1 MAAVVKKDHTCSVC
15 LELFSEPKVLPCC
28 HTFCLKCLEKT
39 ARSGQKKGEIACP
52 QCRKT
57 HAIPAGGLKEFLTD
71 FIASYEI
78 EVTQLKSP
86 QDVGQRGKHS
96 KCGECEEEGTIE
108 TYCTDCQN
116 YLCRGCVEAHK
127 KFKAYR
133 GHKVVPILELNVA
146 TLQSGQVQYCSTH
159 KDEALKLFCET
170 CMALVCRDCILV
182 EHREHQYMFVKDA
195 CMKVTKQLR
204 DLSQDVQRKLRMC
217 TANLAEIQKVER
229 TATGYSEVLKADI
242 NAFFDKMDQSL
253 KVRRKQLLTQAE
265 TECQK
270 DMKQIWADKVYHQTT
285 ISQITSASSLAEKAL
300 KCTSDVE
307 MMLTSLQSIRQL
319 TLLKETEW
327 DNDAFITLLQTQPT
341 FKGNLKQQVH
351 EMGIVGRL
359 QKRGDVIVPP
369 FPESVE
375 LGKVSTHRV
384 LNKKALLDFRSLQP
398 VKLQDTKNR
407 KVGVRVTYGK
417 SKKKLAPENIGIN
430 DTTDE
435 NSEVAIRFV
444 CGGKHTITVTIG
456 GEPVPGS
463 PFTVHVTGVPKVG
476 SKVTEGPD
484 WPQDRMG
491 GRHQMGGR
499 RRTQRQFG
507 NPSAGLDGREV
518 MNGVVQNVHDSG
530 GVGLFGTP
538 GASQSNNQQD
548 GLDDRAYNVQVS
560 VNANHRNM
568 LGYITTYQWGKGCY
582 QIELV

>member
-1 MAAVVKKDHTCSVC
+1 MAAVVKQDHTCSVC

-39 ARSGQKKGEIACP
+39 ARSGQKKSEIACP

-57 HAIPAGGLKEFLTD
+57 HAIPAGGLTEFLTD

-86 QDVGQRGKHS
+86 QDAGQGGKRKIS

-159 KDEALKLFCET
+159 KDETLKLFCET

-182 EHREHQYMFVKDA
+182 EHREHQYTFVKDA
-195 CMKVTKQLR
+195 CTKVTKQLR
-204 DLSQDVQRKLRMC
+204 DLSKDVQRKLR
-217 TANLAEIQKVER
+217 TYAVNLAEIQKVEM

-253 KVRRKQLLTQAE
+253 KLRRKQLLTEAE

-351 EMGIVGRL
+351 EMGIVGH
-359 QKRGDVIVPP
+359 QKWGDVIVPP

-384 LNKKALLDFRSLQP
+384 LNKKALLDSRSLQP
-398 VKLQDTKNR
+398 VKLQGLKNR
-407 KVGVRVTYGK
+407 KVGVSVTYGQ
-417 SKKKLAPENIGIN
+417 SKKKLAAENIGY
-430 DTTDE
+430 
-435 NSEVAIRFV
+435 
-444 CGGKHTITVTIG
+444 GG
-456 GEPVPGS
+456 
-463 PFTVHVTGVPKVG
+463 
-476 SKVTEGPD
+476 
-484 WPQDRMG
+484 
-491 GRHQMGGR
+491 
-499 RRTQRQFG
+499 
-507 NPSAGLDGREV
+507 
-518 MNGVVQNVHDSG
+518 
-530 GVGLFGTP
+530 
-538 GASQSNNQQD
+538 
-548 GLDDRAYNVQVS
+548 
-560 VNANHRNM
+560 
-568 LGYITTYQWGKGCY
+568 
-582 QIELV
+582 